1 LAFIK
6 LYFFLFL
13 KIIKNKKGKQRLL
26 KQEKKGK
33 IIKLKKKKK
42 NFKKKKNKK
51 ILIKFFIIFKNFL
64 FPLKNHLFY

>member
-42 NFKKKKNKK
+42 TFKKKKSK
-51 ILIKFFIIFKNFL
+51 IMWINFSIDLRTIL